1 MSNNFKTCNECYII
15 KDISF
20 FYARYGK
27 CKECTKTKNK
37 KAYRIYYKN
46 NGRVQQY
53 KKIGLGLNVLFSEN

>member
-1 MSNNFKTCNECYII
+1 MTTIFKTCNECYII
-15 KDISF
+15 KNEND

-53 KKIGLGLNVLFSEN
+53 KKIGLGLNVLFNQ